1 MPQEKFY
8 FAWGIF
14 VFRHTV
20 LNGDVDMNY
29 GDVDMKKDPLKDQ
42 VALGNKFIDTFT
54 RASMDDVKGS
64 KSNGP
69 VRVLAVDDN
78 IHNIELLDGLLSSRG
93 YEVIRAMNG
102 KEALEKVAETKPHIV
117 ILDVLMPVMDGY
129 ETCRRLK
136 ENEETR
142 FIPVVMLTALNSLED
157 KVKGIDVGADDFISK
172 PFQSPELLA
181 RVKSLVRVRSLIDEL
196 EDAHNVLFSL
206 ALALDFNDPYT
217 HGHSRRVAE
226 NSQRLAARL
235 GLSTEEQEIIRNAGI
250 LHDIGKI
257 ATDKEVLHKPGP
269 LNGSEHDHVKEHP
282 VVGEKIC
289 EPLNF
294 AKPMLPII
302 RGHHEKFNG
311 TGYPDGLAKDAIPI
325 GARIMAVVDVFDAL
339 TSVRPYRGGIPTEVA
354 MEVMKAETVKGFW
367 ERELLEAFS
376 AIFNEGELGGETP

>member
-1 MPQEKFY
+1 
-8 FAWGIF
+8 
-14 VFRHTV
+14 
-20 LNGDVDMNY
+20 
-29 GDVDMKKDPLKDQ
+29 
-42 VALGNKFIDTFT
+42 
-54 RASMDDVKGS
+54 MDDLKGS

-376 AIFNEGELGGETP
+376 AIFNEGELGGY